1 MFSISPSITP
11 LVLSFLVFYPWLLA
25 IGVWQLGTRLTKGR
39 PEIQVDVRTSQ
50 HGTSEAAPWTMVDPA
65 SLHEAQ
71 SAPLADEAGRFTF
84 PASVALPSVPDR
96 GAMLPDSPAGSPSAP
111 RAPPAIS

>member
-11 LVLSFLVFYPWLLA
+11 LVLSFLIFYPWLLA

-39 PEIQVDVRTSQ
+39 PESQVNVRTIQGGASD
-50 HGTSEAAPWTMVDPA
+50 AAPWTMVDPS
-65 SLHEAQ
+65 SLHDAH
-71 SAPLADEAGRFTF
+71 SAPLANEGGRFTT
-84 PASVALPSVPDR
+84 PASVALPSVPDQ